1 VNLLERQLRGE
12 LGHKKKGKLQKL
24 EDKYRVKKKGMKTVI
39 EELKQRMIAKSAK
52 IKRYEER
59 INQFRQNKIF
69 NVDQKKIYKEL
80 NGGEFRTNDI
90 PNAEES
96 RRYWGDI
103 WTVEKEHN
111 KDAEWLAELRDEV
124 KGGHTQERVTISAE
138 KIKKQ
143 SRKMP
148 NWKSPGKDGVQGY
161 WIKNLTNLHERISDQ
176 LNKILM
182 GTDTLP
188 EWLTHGRTVLCQKD
202 RRKGNAVENYRP
214 ITCLP
219 LMWKLMTGTIADEM
233 YEYLENEHLLP
244 DEQKGCRRK
253 SRGTKDQL
261 LIDKTIL
268 KDCRKRHTN
277 LAMAWIDYKKAYDF
291 VPHSWVNECMEIFGI
306 AENVRDFLQRSMK
319 QWKLSLTSNGEE
331 LGDVDIKRGIFQG
344 DSLSPLLFVLSMI
357 PLSLLLR
364 KVNVCYEWGKKEYK
378 LNHLLF
384 MDDLKLFSKNEE
396 QIESLIQTTHIFST
410 DIGMEFG
417 IKKCGVLILKRGK
430 IVRCDGIELPND
442 ELIKEVEQDGY
453 TYLGIV
459 ELDKVKEKE
468 MKEKTIR
475 EYKRRLRLILKSKLN
490 GKNKITAINT
500 WAVAIFRYG
509 AGIIDWKDSELK
521 SIDRTTRKNLT
532 MYGAMHPK
540 SDVDRLYVK
549 RKEGGRGLISVEQCV
564 RGEENSLGFYVANSE
579 EMLIRGVCASG
590 TIRTD
595 ETVEKAEFKRSRAQ
609 KLKQK
614 WRGKAMYGQF
624 VREMSEKVDQD
635 KTWQWLAKGDLKVGT
650 EALLCAAQEQA
661 IRTNYVKHHID
672 KSNDSPLC
680 RLCGKRGET
689 IQHIMCECEKLAQKE
704 YKRRHDNVAKKVHW
718 DLCKKNGL
726 EHSEKWYEHTP
737 DGVVE
742 SDHVKILWD
751 INVQCDNVI
760 PARRP
765 DIIVIDKEKKEALI
779 VDIAVPADIR
789 VAEKEKEKIEKY
801 QDLKREIKR
810 LWKLRTV
817 QVVPVV
823 IGALGCV
830 TKEFERWLEN
840 LNIEPEVGVM
850 QKAALLGTA
859 RILRKVLEV

>member
-1 VNLLERQLRGE
+1 
-12 LGHKKKGKLQKL
+12 
-24 EDKYRVKKKGMKTVI
+24 M
-39 EELKQRMIAKSAK
+39 
-52 IKRYEER
+52 
-59 INQFRQNKIF
+59 
-69 NVDQKKIYKEL
+69 
-80 NGGEFRTNDI
+80 
-90 PNAEES
+90 
-96 RRYWGDI
+96 
-103 WTVEKEHN
+103 
-111 KDAEWLAELRDEV
+111 
-124 KGGHTQERVTISAE
+124 
-138 KIKKQ
+138 
-143 SRKMP
+143 
-148 NWKSPGKDGVQGY
+148 
-161 WIKNLTNLHERISDQ
+161 
-176 LNKILM
+176 
-182 GTDTLP
+182 
-188 EWLTHGRTVLCQKD
+188 
-202 RRKGNAVENYRP
+202 
-214 ITCLP
+214 
-219 LMWKLMTGTIADEM
+219 
-233 YEYLENEHLLP
+233 
-244 DEQKGCRRK
+244 
-253 SRGTKDQL
+253 
-261 LIDKTIL
+261 
-268 KDCRKRHTN
+268 
-277 LAMAWIDYKKAYDF
+277 
-291 VPHSWVNECMEIFGI
+291 
-306 AENVRDFLQRSMK
+306 
-319 QWKLSLTSNGEE
+319 
-331 LGDVDIKRGIFQG
+331 
-344 DSLSPLLFVLSMI
+344 
-357 PLSLLLR
+357 
-364 KVNVCYEWGKKEYK
+364 
-378 LNHLLF
+378 
-384 MDDLKLFSKNEE
+384 
-396 QIESLIQTTHIFST
+396 IQTTHIFST

-417 IKKCGVLILKRGK
+417 IKKCGVLILKSGK

-475 EYKRRLRLILKSKLN
+475 EYKRRLRLIPKTKLN

-540 SDVDRLYVK
+540 SDADRLYVK

-624 VREMSEKVDQD
+624 VKEMSGKVDQD

-661 IRTNYVKHHID
+661 IRTNYVKHHVD

-760 PARRP
+760 PARTR

>member
-1 VNLLERQLRGE
+1 
-12 LGHKKKGKLQKL
+12 
-24 EDKYRVKKKGMKTVI
+24 
-39 EELKQRMIAKSAK
+39 
-52 IKRYEER
+52 
-59 INQFRQNKIF
+59 
-69 NVDQKKIYKEL
+69 
-80 NGGEFRTNDI
+80 
-90 PNAEES
+90 
-96 RRYWGDI
+96 
-103 WTVEKEHN
+103 
-111 KDAEWLAELRDEV
+111 
-124 KGGHTQERVTISAE
+124 
-138 KIKKQ
+138 
-143 SRKMP
+143 
-148 NWKSPGKDGVQGY
+148 
-161 WIKNLTNLHERISDQ
+161 
-176 LNKILM
+176 M

-244 DEQKGCRRK
+244 DEQQGCRRK

-306 AENVRDFLQRSMK
+306 AENVREFLQRSMK

-430 IVRCDGIELPND
+430 IVRCDGIELPTD

>member
-1 VNLLERQLRGE
+1 
-12 LGHKKKGKLQKL
+12 
-24 EDKYRVKKKGMKTVI
+24 
-39 EELKQRMIAKSAK
+39 
-52 IKRYEER
+52 
-59 INQFRQNKIF
+59 
-69 NVDQKKIYKEL
+69 
-80 NGGEFRTNDI
+80 
-90 PNAEES
+90 
-96 RRYWGDI
+96 
-103 WTVEKEHN
+103 
-111 KDAEWLAELRDEV
+111 
-124 KGGHTQERVTISAE
+124 
-138 KIKKQ
+138 
-143 SRKMP
+143 
-148 NWKSPGKDGVQGY
+148 
-161 WIKNLTNLHERISDQ
+161 
-176 LNKILM
+176 
-182 GTDTLP
+182 
-188 EWLTHGRTVLCQKD
+188 
-202 RRKGNAVENYRP
+202 
-214 ITCLP
+214 
-219 LMWKLMTGTIADEM
+219 
-233 YEYLENEHLLP
+233 
-244 DEQKGCRRK
+244 
-253 SRGTKDQL
+253 
-261 LIDKTIL
+261 
-268 KDCRKRHTN
+268 
-277 LAMAWIDYKKAYDF
+277 
-291 VPHSWVNECMEIFGI
+291 
-306 AENVRDFLQRSMK
+306 MK

-396 QIESLIQTTHIFST
+396 QIESLIQTTHMFST

-453 TYLGIV
+453 IYLGIV

-564 RGEENSLGFYVANSE
+564 RGEENSLGFYVPNSE

-624 VREMSEKVDQD
+624 VREMSEEVDQD

-704 YKRRHDNVAKKVHW
+704 YKRRHDNVAR
-718 DLCKKNGL
+718 G
-726 EHSEKWYEHTP
+726 EEGS
-737 DGVVE
+737 
-742 SDHVKILWD
+742 
-751 INVQCDNVI
+751 
-760 PARRP
+760 
-765 DIIVIDKEKKEALI
+765 
-779 VDIAVPADIR
+779 
-789 VAEKEKEKIEKY
+789 
-801 QDLKREIKR
+801 
-810 LWKLRTV
+810 
-817 QVVPVV
+817 
-823 IGALGCV
+823 LG
-830 TKEFERWLEN
+830 
-840 LNIEPEVGVM
+840 PM
-850 QKAALLGTA
+850 
-859 RILRKVLEV
+859 